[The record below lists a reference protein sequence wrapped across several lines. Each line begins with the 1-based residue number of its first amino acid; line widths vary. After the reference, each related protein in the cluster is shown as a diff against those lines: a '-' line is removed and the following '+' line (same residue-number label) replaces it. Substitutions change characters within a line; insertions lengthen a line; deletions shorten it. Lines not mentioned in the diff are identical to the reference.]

1 MTTMKDVVTQMRK
14 QVSEPISQNL
24 NEVAVSIRGMEP
36 TTPTNSL
43 SNRMLDMSATLEINN
58 ESLLEQLGKLNE
70 TATMIAEQLGINGLD
85 SLEQQRENSRQAKED
100 ALAQSVLATSRG
112 NVRAQQENS
121 SSIAGDIL
129 QALVP
134 GIAGGV
140 AGVGASGMLGRILG
154 LGSGALALGRRGV
167 GLGIRGGIGYSLG
180 DGLGNYI
187 EDNTGSGFLG
197 NAARFGLTGAALGS
211 SFGPLGAAIGGLAG
225 IILAG
230 GIEVAEAFRG
240 VNDRLNSIV
249 TTNEEEARLLL
260 DESQRQMDAGN
271 FNGARDSVFAAAR
284 SLRNAMDISGAPS
297 TDVQGLQEA
306 IDRIREEDPETGAIL
321 EDQAR
326 GVLAAN
332 EVFDG
337 ADPTEVIA
345 RRAVENLLD
354 AVPPGTHPEDLAT
367 ALDSFVTDQIQQT
380 PVSGIDYDRVYARAQ
395 ELLSQGLGNQP
406 ESEPIDFRPL
416 MRRIDPDPMFMRT
429 LPRESPSLD
438 SLESFIQ
445 GAGGGIRRTAVPVL
459 ETSSRGSTAV
469 IAPVVNNYDNRVMNG
484 GGASGS
490 RTGGRIVTAADVRY
504 S

>member
-1 MTTMKDVVTQMRK
+1 MTTMKDIVTQMRK

-36 TTPTNSL
+36 PTPTNSL

-58 ESLLEQLGKLNE
+58 ESLLEQLSKLNE
-70 TATMIAEQLGINGLD
+70 TAAMIAEQLSINDFD
-85 SLEQQRENSRQAKED
+85 SLEKQRENSAKAKEN

-112 NVRAQQENS
+112 NIRS
-121 SSIAGDIL
+121 SEQGDTIAGEIL

-134 GIAGGV
+134 GVAGGI
-140 AGVGASGMLGRILG
+140 AGVGASGILPRILG
-154 LGSGALALGRRGV
+154 FGSSALALGGRGISF
-167 GLGIRGGIGYSLG
+167 GIRGGVGYTIGN
-180 DGLGNYI
+180 GLGNYI

-197 NAARFGLTGAALGS
+197 NAARYGLTGAALGS
-211 SFGPLGAAIGGLAG
+211 SFGPLGAAIGALAG

-240 VNDRLNSIV
+240 VNERLNSIV
-249 TTNEEEARLLL
+249 AANEEEARLLL
-260 DESQRQMDAGN
+260 DESQRQMDTGN
-271 FNGARDSVFAAAR
+271 FEGARDSVFAAAR
-284 SLRNAMDISGAPS
+284 NLRNAMDISGAPS
-297 TDVQGLQEA
+297 TDIQGLQEA

-321 EDQAR
+321 EDEAR

-332 EVFDG
+332 EVFHG

-354 AVPPGTHPEDLAT
+354 AVPPGTNPEDLAT

-395 ELLSQGLGNQP
+395 ELLSQGLGNPP
-406 ESEPIDFRPL
+406 ENEPIDFRPL
-416 MRRIDPDPMFMRT
+416 MRRIDPDPMFMHI
-429 LPRESPSLD
+429 LPRENPSLD
-438 SLESFIQ
+438 NLESFIR
-445 GAGGGIRRTAVPVL
+445 GTDGSIRRTAVPIL
-459 ETSSRGSTAV
+459 ETSSRGSTAI
-469 IAPVVNNYDNRVMNG
+469 IAPIVNNYDNRVMNG

-490 RTGGRIVTAADVRY
+490 RTGGRIVTAVDVRY